1 MKHLYYIFSK
11 GRGAALALALVLS
24 LQCVGQEKVADAF
37 VAMPDSLLPCLTRNN
52 RLDMVDFAAMA
63 MKAEVTNKFDEPSE
77 LTRLTDSYLCLRV
90 DSSCVVEM
98 KLVPADT
105 VLADSS
111 ACKVFVLTTVGKDT
125 KCSCLN
131 VYSGKWQ
138 LLATVD
144 LGKYLDGMVE
154 CKNKENDDDR
164 LLLNAVLSSSTVF
177 GRLSESDNAVEIS
190 PCLSLFTNEE
200 KEVIKKKLLLR
211 TLKINL

>member
-1 MKHLYYIFSK
+1 M
-11 GRGAALALALVLS
+11 
-24 LQCVGQEKVADAF
+24 Q
-37 VAMPDSLLPCLTRNN
+37 
-52 RLDMVDFAAMA
+52 
-63 MKAEVTNKFDEPSE
+63 
-77 LTRLTDSYLCLRV
+77 
-90 DSSCVVEM
+90 
-98 KLVPADT
+98 LVPADT